1 MEIDFQDIVIEVIEH
16 IDIRSE
22 PIILSKDATL
32 TITSKHIQIDNKM
45 KIPFS
50 EIMYHA
56 LNKEKSYVL
65 ITLSD
70 SIHNKEIKDN
80 KLYIYTSNIDKARS
94 LFDII
99 TEQLKNVSDDE
110 DNNEDDFYDRIKIEG
125 NTYEENDNPR
135 ELIDGLN
142 DEYEE
147 YNYSNTID
155 QIFKCEKVKNNIPM
169 NDKRRFE
176 DAD

>member
-1 MEIDFQDIVIEVIEH
+1 MEKDFQDIIIEVVEH
-16 IDIRSE
+16 LDIRSE
-22 PIILSKDATL
+22 PITLSEDGTL
-32 TITSKHIQIDNKM
+32 TITSTKLIIDNKIN
-45 KIPFS
+45 IPYS
-50 EIMYHA
+50 QIVYHA

-65 ITLSD
+65 ITLLD
-70 SIHNKEIKDN
+70 NIQFKEIKDN
-80 KLYIYTSNIDKARS
+80 KLYIYTSNIDKAIS

-110 DNNEDDFYDRIKIEG
+110 EENDNYDRIKIEG
-125 NTYEENDNPR
+125 KLTIENEDPK
-135 ELIDGLN
+135 ELIDGLD

-155 QIFKCEKVKNNIPM
+155 KIFKCEKVKNSVPM

>member
-1 MEIDFQDIVIEVIEH
+1 
-16 IDIRSE
+16 
-22 PIILSKDATL
+22 
-32 TITSKHIQIDNKM
+32 M

-70 SIHNKEIKDN
+70 SLHVKAIKDN

-110 DNNEDDFYDRIKIEG
+110 DNNEDDFYDRIKIE
-125 NTYEENDNPR
+125 
-135 ELIDGLN
+135 
-142 DEYEE
+142 
-147 YNYSNTID
+147 
-155 QIFKCEKVKNNIPM
+155 
-169 NDKRRFE
+169 RR
-176 DAD
+176 